1 MLVTFSGL
9 DGAGKSTLIAAL
21 RQTLEER
28 RYPVAVVHMD
38 RDVGTYAL
46 LRGARDRLAAARG
59 RRARPGRLA
68 SRPARAQGRWRR
80 MRDAVV
86 WGRGLRRVLFPMDV
100 LLFLCHRLY
109 HERLRGRV
117 LITDRYF
124 YDSLVD
130 VADGRQW
137 AHLRW
142 LARLAPTPSIA
153 VFVAVGPEDAFAR
166 KGEYSV
172 EYLRRRWAAYQR
184 VFSWVPQ
191 AVVVA
196 NADAAASTRQL
207 QHLVLGR
214 MGR

>member
-1 MLVTFSGL
+1 VLVTFSGL
-9 DGAGKSTLIAAL
+9 DGAGKSTLIGAL
-21 RQTLEER
+21 RQALEER
-28 RYPVAVVHMD
+28 RHPVVVLHMD
-38 RDVGTYAL
+38 RDVGTYAI
-46 LRGARDRLAAARG
+46 LRGARDRLTPARG
-59 RRARPGRLA
+59 RRAGP
-68 SRPARAQGRWRR
+68 GRWRR

-130 VADGRQW
+130 VADGRRW

-153 VFVAVGPEDAFAR
+153 VFVAVGPEDSFAR

-172 EYLRRRWAAYQR
+172 EYLRRRWVAYQR
-184 VFSWVPQ
+184 VFSWVPD
-191 AVVVA
+191 AVVLA
-196 NADAAASTRQL
+196 NADAAASSRQL